1 MIMWMLMNYVWI
13 GEFYAA
19 IVAVHEHKLKMICDI
34 C

>member
-13 GEFYAA
+13 GGFYAA
-19 IVAVHEHKLKMICDI
+19 IVAEHKLKMICDI